1 MTIITAVV
9 VVIVGSAICT
19 VILIS
24 MKNMDAKFDKSK
36 YVLLSELGSRF
47 NLSFSSH
54 LVLHNKLMALD
65 GLNRMLLVLETN
77 NQLKQPYIIDLNKIN
92 AVSIKKIY
100 GSIGPGALR
109 YKKMDEFLR
118 RIDLQFEYRD
128 KNEFAV
134 LVFYDSETDNRS
146 DLPRVERN
154 AKNWQ
159 MILSKLVVPNRDKIN
174 AEQNS
179 LRVV

>member
-1 MTIITAVV
+1 
-9 VVIVGSAICT
+9 
-19 VILIS
+19 
-24 MKNMDAKFDKSK
+24 
-36 YVLLSELGSRF
+36 
-47 NLSFSSH
+47 
-54 LVLHNKLMALD
+54 
-65 GLNRMLLVLETN
+65 
-77 NQLKQPYIIDLNKIN
+77 
-92 AVSIKKIY
+92 
-100 GSIGPGALR
+100 
-109 YKKMDEFLR
+109 LR